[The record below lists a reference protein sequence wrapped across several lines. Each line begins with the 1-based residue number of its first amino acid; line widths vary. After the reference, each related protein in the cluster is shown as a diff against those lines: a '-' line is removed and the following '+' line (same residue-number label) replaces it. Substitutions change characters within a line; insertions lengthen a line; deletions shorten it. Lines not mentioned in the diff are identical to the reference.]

1 MSRFAPQ
8 LLLSLAASVAAPAI
22 ASGPAAAGDDPLKPV
37 YVVAAERTHRAAL
50 ADAGTTRLRTL
61 AGRDGEALA
70 ISRVPAGR
78 LPELV
83 RHVHEKEKRCGGF
96 FAFDSREQAE
106 AFVRDDLSA
115 LAVSAQAVE
124 YTVDNQATVT
134 PWLGQVREADIRAT
148 IRSLSGN
155 WTTRHAATASG
166 RAASDWIRDSWKR
179 LAANRA
185 DVSVEQVACG
195 NCGQQPSVVLTVR
208 GNELSDEVAVL
219 GAHMDSIAS
228 GGSSASA
235 PGADDD
241 ASGVATLTEVLRV
254 ALGSGWK
261 PRRTV
266 KFMAYAAEEI
276 GLRGSN
282 AIAVDHR
289 NRGVNVVGVLQ
300 LDMTNYR
307 TAGAADLRLISDNS
321 NAGLQGLVRQ
331 LYSRYLGGGTL
342 AEYRCGYG
350 CSDHASWTSA
360 GYPAAMLF
368 EGGTATGGYSPHIHT
383 RNDTLANM
391 GNSAA
396 NSVPF
401 AKLGLAFLGELG
413 KTSGM

>member
-8 LLLSLAASVAAPAI
+8 WLLSLAALAAAPAF
-22 ASGPAAAGDDPLKPV
+22 ASGPADGSSKPV
-37 YVVAAERTHRAAL
+37 FVVAAERTHRAAL
-50 ADAGTTRLRTL
+50 AGAGARLSTL
-61 AGRDGEALA
+61 ASHDGDALA
-70 ISRVPAGR
+70 IREVPADR
-78 LPELV
+78 LAELA

-115 LAVSAQAVE
+115 LAVSAQAAS

-134 PWLGQVREADIRAT
+134 PWLAQVREANIRAT

-155 WTTRHAATASG
+155 WTTRHAASASG
-166 RAASDWIRDSWKR
+166 RVASDWVRDTWR
-179 LAANRA
+179 NLAAHRA

-208 GNELSDEVAVL
+208 GNELPGEVVVL
-219 GAHMDSIAS
+219 GAHLDSLAS
-228 GGSSASA
+228 GGASAGA

-254 ALGSGWK
+254 ALAGGYK

-282 AIAVDHR
+282 AIASDHR
-289 NRGVNVVGVLQ
+289 DRGVEVVGVLQ

-307 TAGAADLRLISDNS
+307 TAGAADLRLVGDNS
-321 NAGLQGLVRQ
+321 NAGLQQLVRQ
-331 LYSRYLGGGTL
+331 LYSRYLGGGAL

-350 CSDHASWTSA
+350 CSYHASWTAA

-413 KTSGM
+413 KTSAL